1 MVMLRL
7 EILTIERKLFDD
19 YVNMVIA
26 PGSEGV
32 LGILPRHTP
41 LLTALNYG
49 ELQVKKEGEEDQFFA
64 IGGGFME
71 VQPDH
76 VVVLA
81 DSAEHAGEI
90 DVTRAEAARER
101 AEELLAK
108 AKKGETIDFAR
119 AESALRRS
127 LIRLKVARR
136 RYRRDRGPGPT
147 RPGEDFSS

>member
-1 MVMLRL
+1 MATLHL
-7 EILTIERKLFDD
+7 EIVTIERKVFDD
-19 YVNMVIA
+19 QVNMVVA

-49 ELQVKKEGEEDQFFA
+49 ELQIKKDGQEDEFFA

-81 DSAEHAGEI
+81 DSAERAEEI
-90 DVTRAEAARER
+90 DVERAEAARRR
-101 AEELLAK
+101 AEESL
-108 AKKGETIDFAR
+108 AR
-119 AESALRRS
+119 APEELELEQAEAALRRS
-127 LIRLKVARR
+127 VIRLKVAERR
-136 RYRRDRGPGPT
+136 RGSRSRQM
-147 RPGEDFSS
+147 S